1 MSSRD
6 CRAFEVIRVTID
18 RSSLIVRFV
27 VIVFSGVGLNIME
40 GPLLEG
46 SLPWPYLRN
55 ILGERMS

>member
-1 MSSRD
+1 MSSRA
-6 CRAFEVIRVTID
+6 CRALEVIRDTID

-27 VIVFSGVGLNIME
+27 VIVFSGLGLNIME
-40 GPLLEG
+40 GPLQEG